1 MQGEAAKTNM
11 DGLAF
16 STSWQTV
23 SGNYPELIALSDFES
38 GSESDSE
45 TSPSKDIQIEYAPAV
60 AISDTTLSPQANGM
74 ALDVAVSEGSVGF
87 GGTETAVIRIRQP
100 RTGASL
106 TITPNT
112 TQEYN
117 VTDFDTQNLYD
128 ADGSLK
134 SPKLSISTEN
144 NQFTEID
151 VTVSGDEDMFN
162 RSIFAQYV
170 VELQTAQG
178 TVLDETDPGLRAVGY
193 PGQLSQSATEGIIEV
208 TFPRVASVDD
218 SWDVEYR
225 IRNENRETLISKP
238 VTNVQTRNNFSV
250 NVSSGRL
257 SEGTY
262 RQVLVLKQNES
273 DPVNKQILRI
283 FTFGDDGIR
292 ITDGQTGGVEEPQ
305 SPVDEFD
312 TDGNGDIEITE
323 LGQAGQ
329 AFASGEL
336 TITELGEVG
345 AAFAS

>member
-1 MQGEAAKTNM
+1 
-11 DGLAF
+11 
-16 STSWQTV
+16 
-23 SGNYPELIALSDFES
+23 
-38 GSESDSE
+38 
-45 TSPSKDIQIEYAPAV
+45 
-60 AISDTTLSPQANGM
+60 M

-117 VTDFDTQNLYD
+117 VTGFDTQNLYD

-134 SPKLSISTEN
+134 SPMSDKLSISTEN

-178 TVLDETDPGLRAVGY
+178 TILDETDPGLRAVGY
-193 PGQLSQSATEGIIEV
+193 PGQLSQNVSEGTIEV
-208 TFPRVASVDD
+208 TFPRVSSVNS
-218 SWDVEYR
+218 SWDAEYR
-225 IRNENRETLISKP
+225 IQDENRETLISKP
-238 VTNVQTRNNFSV
+238 ATNVQRQDNFSV

-262 RQVLVLKQNES
+262 RQDLILKQNES
-273 DPVNKQILRI
+273 DPVSKIILRVSA
-283 FTFGDDGIR
+283 FGDDGIR

-305 SPVDEFD
+305 STVDKFD
-312 TDGNGDIEITE
+312 EDGNGDIEITE

-336 TITELGEVG
+336 SITELGEVG